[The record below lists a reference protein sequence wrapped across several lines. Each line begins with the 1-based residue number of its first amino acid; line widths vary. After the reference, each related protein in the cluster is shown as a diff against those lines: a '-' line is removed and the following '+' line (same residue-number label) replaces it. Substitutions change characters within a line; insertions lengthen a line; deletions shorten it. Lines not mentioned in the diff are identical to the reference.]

1 MMPLAKSNPQIQRLR
16 RLMGRRSSRYEE
28 GVFVLESP
36 KNLDEALDAAWPIEC
51 IYVLEGADHTVLYRA
66 ADEGIPIVLID
77 QGALDSVSDTVSP
90 QPILAT
96 ARLIGSALDALRE
109 PLQAGGFVIVG
120 VEIQDP
126 GNVGTMIRTAEAAGA
141 CGILFTKGSADVT
154 NPKVV
159 RSAAG
164 SLFHLPIV
172 VDVDP
177 LALISQLHEW
187 GAASWASAILGDG
200 VVPYDQADLTGG
212 CALLMG
218 NEANGISSEV
228 AASCSRSIT
237 IPMSGNTES
246 LNVAIATGVFAFEAA
261 RQRRLLG

>member
-1 MMPLAKSNPQIQRLR
+1 
-16 RLMGRRSSRYEE
+16 MGRRSSRIEE

-36 KNLDEALDAAWPIEC
+36 KTLDEALDAAWPLER
-51 IYVLEGADHTVLYRA
+51 IYVLDGADHPVLYRA

-96 ARLIGSALDALRE
+96 ARLIGSALDSLRS
-109 PLQAGGFVIVG
+109 PLQTGGFVIVG

-141 CGILFTKGSADVT
+141 CGIVFTKGSADVT

-159 RSAAG
+159 RAAAG

-172 VDVDP
+172 VDTDASD
-177 LALISQLHEW
+177 LLTQLHDW
-187 GAASWASAILGDG
+187 GVTSWASAVVGEG
-200 VVPYDQADLTGG
+200 VVPYHQADLRGS

-218 NEANGISSEV
+218 NEANGLSALLVS
-228 AASCSRSIT
+228 ASSRSIT
-237 IPMSGNTES
+237 IPMAGNTES
-246 LNVAIATGVFAFEAA
+246 LNVAIATGVLAFEAA
-261 RQRRLLG
+261 RQRRT

>member
-1 MMPLAKSNPQIQRLR
+1 MMPLTKSNPQIQRLR
-16 RLMGRRSSRYEE
+16 RLMGRRSSRSEE

-36 KNLDEALDAAWPIEC
+36 KTLDEALDAAWPIEC
-51 IYVLEGADHTVLYRA
+51 IYVLDGADHPVLYRA

-96 ARLIGSALDALRE
+96 ARLIGSALDSLRS

-141 CGILFTKGSADVT
+141 SGIVFTKGSADVT

-159 RSAAG
+159 RAAAG
-164 SLFHLPIV
+164 SLFYLPIV

-177 LALISQLHEW
+177 SELLSQLHDW
-187 GAASWASAILGDG
+187 GVVSWASAMLGEG
-200 VVPYDQADLTGG
+200 AVPYDRADLRGG
-212 CALLMG
+212 CALFMG
-218 NEANGISSEV
+218 NEANGLSDLVLS
-228 AASCSRSIT
+228 ASSRSIT
-237 IPMSGNTES
+237 IPMAGDTES
-246 LNVAIATGVFAFEAA
+246 LNVGIAAGVLAFEAA
-261 RQRRLLG
+261 RQRRI

>member
-1 MMPLAKSNPQIQRLR
+1 MMLLTKSNPQIQRLR
-16 RLMGRRSSRYEE
+16 RLMGRRSSRLEE

-36 KNLDEALDAAWPIEC
+36 KTLDEALDAAWPIEC
-51 IYVLEGADHTVLYRA
+51 IYVCDGADHPVLYRA
-66 ADEGIPIVLID
+66 ADAGIPIVLID

-96 ARLIGSALDALRE
+96 ARLIGSALDALRS
-109 PLQAGGFVIVG
+109 PLQTGGFVIVG

-141 CGILFTKGSADVT
+141 CGIVFTKGSADVT

-159 RSAAG
+159 RAAAG

-172 VDVDP
+172 ADFDAP
-177 LALISQLHEW
+177 SLLTQIHDW
-187 GAASWASAILGDG
+187 GVVSWASAMLGEG
-200 VVPYDQADLTGG
+200 VVPFEQADLISG

-218 NEANGISSEV
+218 NEANGLSPEI
-228 AASCSRSIT
+228 AGSCSRSIT
-237 IPMSGNTES
+237 IPMAGDTES
-246 LNVAIATGVFAFEAA
+246 LNVAIATGVLAFEAA
-261 RQRRLLG
+261 RQRRT

>member
-1 MMPLAKSNPQIQRLR
+1 MMPLTKSNPQIQRLR
-16 RLMGRRSSRYEE
+16 RLMGRRSSRSAE

-36 KNLDEALDAAWPIEC
+36 KTLDEALDASWPIEC
-51 IYVLEGADHTVLYRA
+51 IYVLDGADHPVLYRA
-66 ADEGIPIVLID
+66 GDAGIPIVLID

-90 QPILAT
+90 QPILAV
-96 ARLIGSALDALRE
+96 ACLIGSELDQ
-109 PLQAGGFVIVG
+109 LQAPLKVGGFVVVG

-141 CGILFTKGSADVT
+141 CGIVFTKGSADVT

-172 VDVDP
+172 VDVEP
-177 LALISQLHEW
+177 SALLAQIHEW
-187 GAASWASAILGDG
+187 GGVSWASVMGGVG

-212 CALLMG
+212 CALLVG
-218 NEANGISSEV
+218 NEANGLSETVVGSS
-228 AASCSRSIT
+228 SRSIT
-237 IPMSGNTES
+237 IPMAGETES
-246 LNVAIATGVFAFEAA
+246 LNVAIVTGVLAFEAA
-261 RQRRLLG
+261 RQRRAR

>member
-1 MMPLAKSNPQIQRLR
+1 
-16 RLMGRRSSRYEE
+16 MGRRTSRVEE

-36 KNLDEALDAAWPIEC
+36 KTLNEALDAAWPIEC
-51 IYVLEGADHTVLYRA
+51 IYVLDGAVHPVLYRA

-77 QGALDSVSDTVSP
+77 QGALASVSDTVSP

-96 ARLIGSALDALRE
+96 ARLVGSSLEVLRE
-109 PLQAGGFVIVG
+109 PLRAGGFVIVG

-141 CGILFTKGSADVT
+141 CGIVFTKGSADVT

-172 VDVDP
+172 VDSDAVE
-177 LALISQLHEW
+177 LLTQLQEW
-187 GAASWASAILGDG
+187 GVTSWASAMLGED
-200 VVPYDQADLTGG
+200 VVPYDQADLRGS

-218 NEANGISSEV
+218 NEANGLSSV
-228 AASCSRSIT
+228 VVSAASRSIT
-237 IPMSGNTES
+237 IPMAGDTES
-246 LNVAIATGVFAFEAA
+246 LNVAIATGVLAFEAS
-261 RQRRLLG
+261 RQRRA

>member
-1 MMPLAKSNPQIQRLR
+1 MMPLTKSNPQIQRLR
-16 RLMGRRSSRYEE
+16 RLMGRRSSRTEE
-28 GVFVLESP
+28 GVFVVESP
-36 KNLDEALDAAWPIEC
+36 KMLDEALDATWPIEC
-51 IYVLEGADHTVLYRA
+51 IYVLDGADHPVLYRA

-77 QGALDSVSDTVSP
+77 QGALDSVSGTVSP

-96 ARLIGSALDALRE
+96 ASLIGASLNILRD

-141 CGILFTKGSADVT
+141 CGIVFTKGSADVT

-172 VDVDP
+172 VDSDASP
-177 LALISQLHEW
+177 LLTQLHDW
-187 GAASWASAILGDG
+187 GIVSWASAMLGEG
-200 VVPYDQADLTGG
+200 VVLFDQADLTSG

-218 NEANGISSEV
+218 NEASGLSPEV
-228 AASCSRSIT
+228 VVSCSRSIT
-237 IPMSGNTES
+237 IPMAGNTES
-246 LNVAIATGVFAFEAA
+246 LNVGIATGVLAFEAA
-261 RQRRLLG
+261 RQRRI